1 MKVETPSKQRDQSQA
16 HRLVISIG
24 KKNTEMNAVDIFRK
38 VKGLKVGCENLLQKA
53 AIKLIMFHCL
63 HLMRSTVRKRI
74 LIFVHKQHYN

>member
-1 MKVETPSKQRDQSQA
+1 
-16 HRLVISIG
+16 
-24 KKNTEMNAVDIFRK
+24 MNAVDIFRK

-63 HLMRSTVRKRI
+63 HLLCSTVRKRI